1 VRGRSPQASLR
12 AFTADGICKLHK
24 VPPRGPLVQL
34 LEALSEEDVLE
45 TADLEAIQKALNEIG
60 G

>member
-1 VRGRSPQASLR
+1 VVQEA
-12 AFTADGICKLHK
+12 H
-24 VPPRGPLVQL
+24 VPSIGP
-34 LEALSEEDVLE
+34 EDVLE